1 MPYIGKQLVR
11 GQNRKLD
18 DISSGFNG
26 SQTTFTLQIASQNV
40 SVGSALQL
48 WISVGGVIQNPLTDF
63 TIAGNQITFTT
74 APAASLDFFGV
85 IQGDVTDTNT
95 PGDATVTT
103 SKLATGL
110 TVNLA
115 DGSAATSSLQLG
127 GTDSGLFSSAAD
139 KVNVTTGGVER
150 LEIGSSEVVFNDGSN
165 DVDFRVESN
174 GNAHMLFVDGGN
186 DRVGIGASSP
196 SVPFTV
202 QSDSSTNAIAV
213 LGRSADDISSTLFY
227 ENDGTTQIGRI
238 QARQSY
244 LHISGTD
251 NTKGIYIDSS
261 GNVGINNSSPGS
273 YNSDGRNLV
282 VGSGSGGQGLS
293 IASGTSNYGTIYF
306 ADGTSGDALY
316 RGAILYNHA
325 SDFMRFDTAAGERMR
340 IDSSGKVGIGVSN
353 PGDYHASANSLV
365 TSGGITL
372 ANTTQGSIF
381 FADSASGTGEY
392 VGQISYDHAN
402 NFMLFVTNNTERMR
416 IDDNGLVST
425 FAQGNNT
432 NFKIRNAGNSS
443 SSIYFIECFQGASST
458 TSGGNQ
464 KFTVR
469 TNGGIQNFQSNDSD
483 LSDEREK
490 KNIVSLDAKWD
501 KVKSWD
507 IKKFHYNDD
516 ADTDDK
522 RYGVIAQEVA
532 EHCPE
537 VVTDWLRQEAEDAV
551 LDDEGNIVTPA
562 QEEIVRKGIKTQQ
575 MMWMAIKALQEAQA
589 RIETLETEVA
599 ALEAG

>member
-1 MPYIGKQLVR
+1 M
-11 GQNRKLD
+11 
-18 DISSGFNG
+18 
-26 SQTTFTLQIASQNV
+26 
-40 SVGSALQL
+40 
-48 WISVGGVIQNPLTDF
+48 
-63 TIAGNQITFTT
+63 
-74 APAASLDFFGV
+74 
-85 IQGDVTDTNT
+85 
-95 PGDATVTT
+95 
-103 SKLATGL
+103 SKM
-110 TVNLA
+110 
-115 DGSAATSSLQLG
+115 
-127 GTDSGLFSSAAD
+127 
-139 KVNVTTGGVER
+139 KVNRIENTATT
-150 LEIGSSEVVFNDGSN
+150 
-165 DVDFRVESN
+165 
-174 GNAHMLFVDGGN
+174 DGG
-186 DRVGIGASSP
+186 I
-196 SVPFTV
+196 
-202 QSDSSTNAIAV
+202 
-213 LGRSADDISSTLFY
+213 DI
-227 ENDGTTQIGRI
+227 N
-238 QARQSY
+238 
-244 LHISGTD
+244 
-251 NTKGIYIDSS
+251 SS
-261 GNVGINNSSPGS
+261 GNVGVGTSSFTAT
-273 YNSDGRNLV
+273 
-282 VGSGSGGQGLS
+282 
-293 IASGTSNYGTIYF
+293 ASGRQILEINGTSSSLINLDVGGTRKAYHF
-306 ADGTSGDALY
+306 TDGTSVY
-316 RGAILYNHA
+316 SYN
-325 SDFMRFDTAAGERMR
+325 TANGNYIFGTNDSERMR

-402 NFMLFVTNNTERMR
+402 NFMLFVTNNAERMR

-425 FAQGNNT
+425 FAQGNNS
-432 NFKIRNAGNSS
+432 NFKIRNAANSS
-443 SSIYFIECFQGASST
+443 SALYFIECFQGASSA

-599 ALEAG
+599 ALKAG